1 MSKKSLI
8 IYFSLS
14 GNTQTAAQHLQ
25 QEITADLYQLQPS
38 EPYSANY
45 DEIVARGEQ
54 EKDQGIE
61 PAIAG
66 ALPDLA
72 QYDHI
77 YIGYPIWWSR
87 PPMIIH
93 SLFAQADFKGKQIT
107 PFATSA
113 STPLSATLAEMTE
126 LIQAAGA
133 TFVEK

>member
-8 IYFSLS
+8 IYFTLS
-14 GNTQTAAQHLQ
+14 GNTQAAAQQLQ
-25 QEITADLYQLQPS
+25 QEIAADLYRLQPS

-72 QYDHI
+72 QYDRI

-93 SLFAQADFKGKQIT
+93 SLFAQADFSGKQVT

-113 STPLSATLAEMTE
+113 STPLSATLSEMSK

-133 TFVEK
+133 TLIEE